1 MSTTRDSTPCPSP
14 RYNRH
19 QKGKA
24 PTNRADMNLV
34 ASPGQ
39 SDVEKAGTSKEIIN
53 ILEQRLNESQELLE
67 KLKKIHN
74 PRQPAQTQLK
84 VFSGSVLQTQ
94 PKIWTSATYKRHS
107 RMNETKMQH
116 FEERAEQRGTL
127 SSIAS
132 STTPSTPSVEPS
144 FHPPL
149 NSSINGDGTD
159 QSVTDD
165 QFDVMSTTATIATVQ
180 PTPEDEEARRLRDS
194 LMMPRL
200 PRLDATINS
209 WRKKVAL

>member
-24 PTNRADMNLV
+24 PANRADMNLV

-39 SDVEKAGTSKEIIN
+39 SDVEKAGTSKEIIQ

-84 VFSGSVLQTQ
+84 VVSGSVLQTQ
-94 PKIWTSATYKRHS
+94 PKIWTSAAYKRHS
-107 RMNETKMQH
+107 Q
-116 FEERAEQRGTL
+116 RAEKRGTL
-127 SSIAS
+127 SSIGS
-132 STTPSTPSVEPS
+132 FTTPSTPSVKPS
-144 FHPPL
+144 FHPPI